1 MAVYGLSEEIQTR
14 IAEELYE
21 AEKNTAPIPLPSKEY
36 PVITMADAYA
46 IQQKGFELRQEDGA
60 QLVGRK
66 IGITS
71 EGMMKMLECNS
82 PDYGYLLE
90 QNQISEGDSCVRG
103 ELNLPIVEGELAFIM
118 GANLNAGPITAEDVV
133 AATTHVVPCFEVCD
147 TRFKSWNLTVR
158 DTICDNAGT
167 GRFMLSSSA
176 KSLDEID
183 PAIVS
188 MVIEKNGETLGS
200 ATGKEVM
207 GSPVNS
213 VVWLANKLLEYGDFL
228 RAGDIV
234 LSGAFMAADEAA
246 AGDTYTLTIKG
257 FLPLTLSF
265 E

>member
-1 MAVYGLSEEIQTR
+1 MAVYGLSEEMQAR

-21 AEKNTAPIPLPSKEY
+21 AQRTNTPIPLLSKEY

-46 IQQKGFELRQEDGA
+46 IQQKGLELRLKDGA
-60 QLVGRK
+60 QVVGRK

-90 QNQISEGDSCVRG
+90 ETQVSEGGSIVRA
-103 ELNLPIVEGELAFIM
+103 EMNWPIVEGELAFIM

-133 AATTHVVPCFEVCD
+133 AATSQVVPCFEVCD
-147 TRFKSWNLTVR
+147 TRFTNWNVTVR

-167 GRFMLSSSA
+167 GRFMLGCSS
-176 KSLDEID
+176 KTLEEVD
-183 PAIVS
+183 PA
-188 MVIEKNGETLGS
+188 VIPMILEKNGEVIGQ
-200 ATGKEVM
+200 ATGAEVM
-207 GSPVNS
+207 GSPINS

-228 RAGDIV
+228 RAGDVV
-234 LSGAFMAADEAA
+234 LSGSFMAADAA
-246 AGDTYTLTIKG
+246 EAGDTYTITLKG
-257 FLPLTLSF
+257 FMPMTLSF